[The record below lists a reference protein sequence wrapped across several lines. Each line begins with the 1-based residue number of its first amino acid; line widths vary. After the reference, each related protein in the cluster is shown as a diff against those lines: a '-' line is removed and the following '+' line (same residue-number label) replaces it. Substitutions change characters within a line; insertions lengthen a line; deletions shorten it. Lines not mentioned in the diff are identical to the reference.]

1 MEVDFPNLSIEVYL
15 FSNGFVRVAVKTYEP
30 KIVTEGFYAAYVG
43 GGGAKSLFIILEQTF
58 MPFLRRIFSCLVIL
72 PLIRAWMGH

>member
-43 GGGAKSLFIILEQTF
+43 GGGGKIFIHN
-58 MPFLRRIFSCLVIL
+58 
-72 PLIRAWMGH
+72 IRADFYAFFEENFFVFSDSASN